1 MESNFGATSPYTVGI
16 EEEFQLVHPATGEL
30 VAAAEEILA
39 AADTPGYLAPELSQS
54 CLELVS
60 PVFEDVAGISRELP
74 ALRRKL
80 AGLVRGCGLS
90 LVAAGTHP
98 FSNPLEQPLMP
109 GERFTEVEE
118 EMGWVARTQA
128 IYGLHVHV
136 AVPDSGAAIRAVNKL
151 VGYTPLLL
159 ALSANSPY
167 WRGVDTRLSSARI
180 KIFEIFPRS
189 GLPPAFH
196 DWEEFERHVEVFVR
210 SGSIP
215 DYTWCWWDVRPH
227 PKFGTVEVRALDA
240 QTDASRTAALAAL
253 TQCLV
258 AASGE
263 EQAVDS
269 YPESRLYIEENKWRA
284 TRYGL
289 DARFYDFAAG
299 EEVPARAL
307 ARDLVEELRP
317 IARGLGCETE
327 LAGVLEIVNLGT
339 GAERQRGIFEERG
352 TLEGVVDYLAE
363 KTAPT

>member
-1 MESNFGATSPYTVGI
+1 MENNFGGTPPYTVGI
-16 EEEFQLVHPATGEL
+16 EEEFQLVTPATGEL
-30 VAAAEEILA
+30 APAAEKVLA
-39 AADTPGYLAPELSQS
+39 ASAAPDHLAPELSQS

-60 PVFEDVAGISRELP
+60 PVFEDVASISRKLP
-74 ALRRKL
+74 ALRGEL
-80 AGLVRGCGLS
+80 AESVRGCGLD

-109 GERFTEVEE
+109 GERFAGVER

-136 AVPDSGAAIRAVNKL
+136 AVPDSGAAIRAVNTL
-151 VGYTPLLL
+151 AGYAPLLL

-189 GLPPAFH
+189 GLPPAFR
-196 DWEEFERHVEVFVR
+196 DWEEFERHVEIFVR

-240 QTDASRTAALAAL
+240 QTDVSRTAALAAL
-253 TQCLV
+253 IQCLV
-258 AASGE
+258 ATSGE
-263 EQAVDS
+263 KAGDEH
-269 YPESRLYIEENKWRA
+269 PESRLYTEENKWRA

-289 DARFYDFAAG
+289 DARFYDFGA
-299 EEVPARAL
+299 EKEIPARAL
-307 ARDLVEELRP
+307 AGDLVEELRP
-317 IARGLGCETE
+317 VSQDLGCEDE
-327 LAGVLEIVNLGT
+327 LEGIREIVSSGN
-339 GAERQRGIFEERG
+339 GAEQQRQVFGERG
-352 TLEGVVDYLAE
+352 TLKGVVDYLAE
-363 KTAPT
+363 GTVT